1 LCGTRIPEPS
11 DQQLEGV
18 GEAGRDEQSAGGQR
32 IDQDA
37 GDDLFARAIR
47 QEDDVGISRSKR
59 NVELRFSE
67 LQPDQFAETL
77 GLIST
82 TLGAAAGP

>member
-1 LCGTRIPEPS
+1 MGQEEMESGCDCGRIVVRHEDP
-11 DQQLEGV
+11 G
-18 GEAGRDEQSAGGQR
+18 AF
-32 IDQDA
+32 
-37 GDDLFARAIR
+37 DLFARAIR

-59 NVELRFSE
+59 SVELRFSE

-82 TLGAAAGP
+82 ILGAAAGP